1 MSFDTLGAGGLDY
14 LPCQYGT
21 SKVLFRGPQ
30 KSLEAPYV
38 AFFGGTETYGKFIE
52 KPFPDLIGAE
62 VAATCINF
70 GVLNAGLDLYVQ
82 DAFLRNVASNAPVTV
97 LQVTSP
103 RNMSNRFYTVHP
115 RRNDRFVKP
124 SVLLKAIYREV
135 DFSQFNFTR
144 HLLQH
149 LQAVSPD
156 RFKSIIEELREA
168 WIARMRLLL
177 GQMPGKT
184 ILLWFADHAPSARRD
199 TTGADPWFVTQGM
212 IDEIRGLVTDYV
224 EVIPTLSARNTGTDG
239 MIYAD
244 MERPAAAQMMGPAAH
259 IEAAQKLRGAV
270 KRLIQ

>member
-1 MSFDTLGAGGLDY
+1 
-14 LPCQYGT
+14 
-21 SKVLFRGPQ
+21 
-30 KSLEAPYV
+30 
-38 AFFGGTETYGKFIE
+38 
-52 KPFPDLIGAE
+52 
-62 VAATCINF
+62 
-70 GVLNAGLDLYVQ
+70 
-82 DAFLRNVASNAPVTV
+82 
-97 LQVTSP
+97 
-103 RNMSNRFYTVHP
+103 

-184 ILLWFADHAPSARRD
+184 ILLWFADHPPSARRD